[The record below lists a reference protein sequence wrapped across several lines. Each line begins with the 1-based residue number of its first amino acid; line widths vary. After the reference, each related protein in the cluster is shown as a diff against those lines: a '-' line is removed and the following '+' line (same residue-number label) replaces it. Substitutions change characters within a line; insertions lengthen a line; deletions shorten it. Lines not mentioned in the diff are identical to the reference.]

1 MFPDCEVLLIFSLKL
16 LVITQ
21 EVLFA
26 FVEFFFYFFFRGRRK
41 GVSRVTQCDIKSI
54 FVSNKKYFFFLLES
68 IPLAN
73 SKYFRAD
80 VTCLFSKFALC
91 HILTSTVPRRVQSV
105 LSVSL
110 ELLH

>member
-26 FVEFFFYFFFRGRRK
+26 FVEFFFYIFFRGRRK
-41 GVSRVTQCDIKSI
+41 GVMRVTQCDIKSI
-54 FVSNKKYFFFLLES
+54 FVSNKKYFFLLES

-80 VTCLFSKFALC
+80 VTSLFSKFALC
-91 HILTSTVPRRVQSV
+91 RILTSTVPRRVQSV